1 MEKFKNALTVI
12 IMVACF
18 IGVIGLL
25 MAYSDG
31 LLDGTAIAKIISIAF
46 PSLLGAYV
54 IALVVTYWVN
64 SIFKGYVS
72 AGIVFLIALILL
84 AICITLLNK
93 AVLTVIALTILVLT
107 MITLIIFWI
116 IK

>member
-1 MEKFKNALTVI
+1 MDKFKNTLTVI

-18 IGVIGLL
+18 VGVIGLL

-31 LLDGTAIAKIISIAF
+31 LLDGTVIAKIISIIF
-46 PSLLGAYV
+46 PSLLGAYL
-54 IALVVTYWVN
+54 ITLVVTYWVN
-64 SIFKGYVS
+64 RIFKGYIS

-84 AICITLLNK
+84 VICITLLSK
-93 AVLTVIALTILVLT
+93 AVLTVIALIILVLT
-107 MITLIIFWI
+107 TITLIIFWI

>member
-1 MEKFKNALTVI
+1 MGKFKNSLTVI

-18 IGVIGLL
+18 VGVIGLL

-31 LLDGTAIAKIISIAF
+31 LLDGTAIAKIISIAL
-46 PSLLGAYV
+46 PSLIGAYL
-54 IALVVTYWVN
+54 ITLIVTYWVDR
-64 SIFKGYVS
+64 IFKGRTS

-84 AICITLLNK
+84 VICITLLSK
-93 AVLTVIALTILVLT
+93 AVLTAIALIIMALT

>member
-18 IGVIGLL
+18 VGVIGLL

-31 LLDGTAIAKIISIAF
+31 LLDGTIIAKIISIAL
-46 PSLLGAYV
+46 PSLIGAYL
-54 IALVVTYWVN
+54 ITLVGTYWVN
-64 SIFKGYVS
+64 RIFKRRTS
-72 AGIVFLIALILL
+72 AGVLFLIALIVLV
-84 AICITLLNK
+84 ICITLLSK
-93 AVLTVIALTILVLT
+93 AVLTVIALIILVLT
-107 MITLIIFWI
+107 TITLIIFWI

>member
-1 MEKFKNALTVI
+1 MKKFKNALTVI

-18 IGVIGLL
+18 VGVIGLL

-31 LLDGTAIAKIISIAF
+31 LLDGTVIAKIISIAL
-46 PSLLGAYV
+46 PSLIGAYL
-54 IALVVTYWVN
+54 ITLVGTYWVN
-64 SIFKGYVS
+64 RIFKGHAP
-72 AGIVFLIALILL
+72 AGIIFLIALILS
-84 AICITLLNK
+84 AICITFLSK
-93 AVLTVIALTILVLT
+93 AVLYVIALTILALT